1 MSRPAISPLAVP
13 VPIGAGYDILIGP
26 GLLACAGAE
35 LAARGLQRAVVV
47 TDETVAG
54 LWLAALRQG
63 LNAAGVRHEAV
74 VLPPGEA
81 TKSMAELGRLLDR
94 LLQLKLQ
101 RDEAVVALGGG
112 VIGDLAG
119 FAAAVLRRGVPLV
132 QVPTT
137 LLAQVDSAVG
147 GKTAVNSPYGK
158 NLIGAFKQPELVLAD
173 TGTLASLPRREL
185 LAGYAEVVKYG
196 LIGDPDLFAWLERA
210 GQSVLALQPDAL
222 ARAIAESCRHKAKVV
237 AADEQEHGERA
248 LLNLG
253 HTFAHALEAELGYDG
268 RLLHGEAVGFGLLLA
283 FDLSVRLGLAPAAD
297 VDRVERHLASTGLR
311 LRLADIELGDVRAE
325 RLLAHMGQDKK
336 VRGGRLTFILA
347 RGIGRAFITQDAP
360 AEAVL
365 ATLEARR

>member
-1 MSRPAISPLAVP
+1 MSANGPMRVP
-13 VPIGAGYDILIGP
+13 VPVGTGYDILIGP
-26 GLLACAGAE
+26 GLLARAGAE
-35 LAARGLQRAVVV
+35 LAARNRARCVVV
-47 TDETVAG
+47 TDATVAAR
-54 LWLAALRQG
+54 WLAPLQAG
-63 LNAAGVRHEAV
+63 LDAAGVRHAAV
-74 VLPPGEA
+74 TLPPGEA

-94 LLQLKLQ
+94 LLDLKLQ
-101 RDEAVVALGGG
+101 RDEALVALGGG

-119 FAAAVLRRGVPLV
+119 FAAAILRRGVPLV

-147 GKTAVNSPYGK
+147 GKTAVNSPHGK

-173 TGTLASLPRREL
+173 TDTLATLPRREL
-185 LAGYAEVVKYG
+185 LAGYAEIVKYG
-196 LIGDPDLFAWLERA
+196 LIDDPELFAWLERA
-210 GQSVLALQPDAL
+210 GQSVLALEPEAV
-222 ARAIAESCRHKAKVV
+222 ARAVAESCRHKARVV

-283 FDLSVRLGLAPAAD
+283 FDLSARLGLAPAAD
-297 VDRVERHLASTGLR
+297 AERIAAHLASTGLR
-311 LRLADIELGDVRAE
+311 LRLSDIDLGDVPAE

-347 RGIGRAFITQDAP
+347 RGIGRAFITQEVP

-365 ATLEARR
+365 ATLEAHR